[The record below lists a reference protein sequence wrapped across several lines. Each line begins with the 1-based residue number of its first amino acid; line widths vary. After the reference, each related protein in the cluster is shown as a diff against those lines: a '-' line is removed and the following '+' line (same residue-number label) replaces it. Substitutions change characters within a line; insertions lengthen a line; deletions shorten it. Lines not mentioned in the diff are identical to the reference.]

1 MPFKR
6 KSLACIR
13 IFTNAMFKNVGENIV
28 ESLERRVENINLVHA
43 GYHGRGGPR
52 SAPAAN
58 GADGETPFK
67 YNNGGK

>member
-1 MPFKR
+1 
-6 KSLACIR
+6 
-13 IFTNAMFKNVGENIV
+13 MFKNVGENIV

-43 GYHGRGGPR
+43 GYHDRGGPR